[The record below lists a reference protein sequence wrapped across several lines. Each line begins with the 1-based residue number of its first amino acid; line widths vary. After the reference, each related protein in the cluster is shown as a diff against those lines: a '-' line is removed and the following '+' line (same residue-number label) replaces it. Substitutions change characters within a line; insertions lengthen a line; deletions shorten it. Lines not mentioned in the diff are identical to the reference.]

1 MPTLKR
7 RGKNRRLS
15 RRKQTPYS
23 RMSSVGRMFPPVD
36 IRESGS
42 MDELMKR
49 VRSGPITIV
58 LVYADWCGHCTEF
71 MPHFDKAAKSNMRT
85 VQVAKINESAVES
98 MNMALKSMN
107 QSAKT
112 PTIEGYPTVISIDT
126 KGNSV
131 ANINAIKDSAVMEQV
146 MAKAGSAAIESSRM
160 NSNKAIKSNIKSNKA
175 MNSNMMLNTSLP
187 PVVSS
192 NAMQNSANSA
202 EYNNNDDTLV
212 MPPPTSDDLIGT
224 PQNSTNVMKG
234 GCLYSALARSAWNLA
249 PAGVLLGLA
258 SMTMRKRKSKR
269 RKSLRR

>member
-160 NSNKAIKSNIKSNKA
+160 NSNKAIKSNMKSNKA

>member
-85 VQVAKINESAVES
+85 AQVAKINESAVES

-146 MAKAGSAAIESSRM
+146 MAKAGPAAIESSNM
-160 NSNKAIKSNIKSNKA
+160 NSTMKSTNMKSNKA

-202 EYNNNDDTLV
+202 EYNNDDTTLV
-212 MPPPTSDDLIGT
+212 MPPPTSDDLIGS

>member
-85 VQVAKINESAVES
+85 AQVAKINESAVES

-146 MAKAGSAAIESSRM
+146 MAKAGPAAIESSNMKSTM
-160 NSNKAIKSNIKSNKA
+160 NSTNMK
-175 MNSNMMLNTSLP
+175 SNMMLNTSLP

-192 NAMQNSANSA
+192 NNSAIQNSANSA
-202 EYNNNDDTLV
+202 EYNNDDTTLV
-212 MPPPTSDDLIGT
+212 MPPPTSDDLIGS
-224 PQNSTNVMKG
+224 PQKSMKG

>member
-1 MPTLKR
+1 MPTVKR

-85 VQVAKINESAVES
+85 AQVAKINESAVES

-146 MAKAGSAAIESSRM
+146 MAKAGPAAIESSNM
-160 NSNKAIKSNIKSNKA
+160 NSTMKSTNMK
-175 MNSNMMLNTSLP
+175 SNMMLNTSLP

-192 NAMQNSANSA
+192 NNSAIQNSANSA
-202 EYNNNDDTLV
+202 KYNNDDPILV
-212 MPPPTSDDLIGT
+212 MPPHTSDDLIGS
-224 PQNSTNVMKG
+224 PQNLMKG

-258 SMTMRKRKSKR
+258 SMTMRKRKSKH
-269 RKSLRR
+269 RKSRRR

>member
-58 LVYADWCGHCTEF
+58 LVYADWCGHCTKF

-85 VQVAKINESAVES
+85 AQVAKINESAVES

-160 NSNKAIKSNIKSNKA
+160 NSNKAIKSNMK
-175 MNSNMMLNTSLP
+175 SNMMLNTSLP

-192 NAMQNSANSA
+192 NNIAIQNSANSANSA
-202 EYNNNDDTLV
+202 EYNKGDPTLV
-212 MPPPTSDDLIGT
+212 TPPPTSDDLIGT
-224 PQNSTNVMKG
+224 PQNSTSVMKG

-258 SMTMRKRKSKR
+258 SMTMRKRKSKH
-269 RKSLRR
+269 RKSRRR